1 MKRIRERL
9 FLAPALLGLL
19 LAALPSHAQVAVELD
34 VTYGQCTIV
43 EGPLSLGLTELPA
56 TIDARV
62 VFLSPSFPP
71 PATGAL
77 FEPEVV
83 FAELRLGDLLATAA
97 NCSTSASPS
106 SRTST
111 AAST

>member
-1 MKRIRERL
+1 MRKLTIP
-9 FLAPALLGLL
+9 FIAVVALLV
-19 LAALPSHAQVAVELD
+19 LAGPARSDVPVALD
-34 VTYGQCTIV
+34 VTYSGCTIV
-43 EGPLSLGLTELPA
+43 TGPLSLGLASLPP
-56 TIDARV
+56 TIQAKF

-83 FAELRLGDLLATAA
+83 FAELRLDDLLATAA